1 MFSTKEDWITILKDQ
16 FLIPVEYQTVD
27 KLELYVI
34 FLIHPFSPGLCF
46 FRKLQMK
53 FEDVEAFRY
62 YQKDLR

>member
-27 KLELYVI
+27 KLDLYVI
-34 FLIHPFSPGLCF
+34 FLIHLFSTGLCF
-46 FRKLQMK
+46 LRKLQMK